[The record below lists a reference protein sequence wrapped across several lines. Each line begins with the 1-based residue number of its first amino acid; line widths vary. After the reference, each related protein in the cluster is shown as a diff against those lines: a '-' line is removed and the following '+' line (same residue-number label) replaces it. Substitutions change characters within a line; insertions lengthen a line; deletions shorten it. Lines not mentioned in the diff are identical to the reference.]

1 MVLWSA
7 REGYI
12 RLRALSSQR
21 NWKGN
26 ELYLYIIHSFIYL
39 ETNITLAFY
48 MSETDKVRFLKKTV
62 YF

>member
-48 MSETDKVRFLKKTV
+48 MSETDKVA
-62 YF
+62 Y